1 MEHHLDE
8 YEWATP
14 EDRAPHPLGEA
25 VVPLGPWEYA
35 VLEYRRGHREVGA
48 AWFREEGPTLSVVAR
63 IEAQAGGGED
73 EWVWQLLAEG
83 LFGADGYTMGYYRRL
98 TTFVRMSNLAT
109 GEVREGL
116 WDRIL

>member
-1 MEHHLDE
+1 MERRLYE

-25 VVPLGPWEYA
+25 VRPDGPWECA
-35 VLEYRRGHREVGA
+35 VLEYRPARREVGA
-48 AWFREEGPTLSVVAR
+48 AWFRAEGPTLAVLAR
-63 IEAQAGGGED
+63 IEPQAGGADD

-98 TTFVRMSNLAT
+98 TTFVRLSNLAT
-109 GEVREGL
+109 GETREGV